1 MSAYTAYQLAQPQQ
15 SLLDSMTTRG
25 FGPAVDTTLKK
36 KNIIEDAQEKVER
49 AFKKSEKRS
58 EKWKPVTTILDTAQS
73 FVDPATA
80 AILGAVSG
88 GLSGFDRYRAYDKL
102 KDDTKGIG
110 EYNFMDEYMK
120 NIDKKVRGLE
130 TDSGDVLVSAG
141 TGALKGF
148 ITSSLGQIGKGGGG
162 GGAED
167 AAAEVLEEGAQ
178 QVTDTATQ
186 EVTKKV
192 TEEAAKDVT
201 DQAIQKGFEEGTQ
214 KLAQEGLEKGAEQFA
229 LKANPTDVLGETTL
243 DFSAADKLGDFDVGK
258 IKEATTKVGG
268 YKPEWADWIKE
279 VQKGKGKDFLSSLI
293 DPDDIAGSLAR
304 ITQMGQGF
312 LEPLMAYNKPS
323 DFRLY

>member
-1 MSAYTAYQLAQPQQ
+1 MSYTAYQLAQPRQ

-36 KNIIEDAQEKVER
+36 KNIMEDAQEKVER
-49 AFKKSEKRS
+49 AFERSEKRS

-73 FVDPATA
+73 FVDPGTA

-88 GLSGFDRYRAYDKL
+88 TLSGYDRYRAYDKL
-102 KDDTKGIG
+102 KDDTKGMG

-130 TDSGDVLVSAG
+130 TDTGDVLVSAG

-148 ITSSLGQIGKGGGG
+148 ITSSLGQIGPGG
-162 GGAED
+162 GGADD

-178 QVTDTATQ
+178 QAADEATKEVVKNVADQTIQEGLEKTAENVTDEAIKN
-186 EVTKKV
+186 VT
-192 TEEAAKDVT
+192 
-201 DQAIQKGFEEGTQ
+201 QKGF
-214 KLAQEGLEKGAEQFA
+214 EKGAEQFA
-229 LKANPTDVLGETTL
+229 FKADPSQVFDKTKGL
-243 DFSAADKLGDFDVGK
+243 DTSSLDKLGDIDVSK
-258 IKEATTKVGG
+258 MKEATTKAGG
-268 YKPEWADWIKE
+268 YKPEWADWIKDI
-279 VQKGKGKDFLSSLI
+279 QKGGGKDFLSSLI

>member
-1 MSAYTAYQLAQPQQ
+1 MSYTAYQLAQPRQ
-15 SLLDSMTTRG
+15 SLLDSMTTRS

-36 KNIIEDAQEKVER
+36 KNIIEDAQEKVEK
-49 AFKKSEKRS
+49 AFERSEKRS

-88 GLSGFDRYRAYDKL
+88 TLSGYDRYRAYDKL
-102 KDDTKGIG
+102 KDDTKGMG

-148 ITSSLGQIGKGGGG
+148 VTSSLGQIGPGGGG

-167 AAAEVLEEGAQ
+167 AAAEVFEEGAQ
-178 QVTDTATQ
+178 QATDTATQ
-186 EVTKKV
+186 EVAKKA
-192 TEEAAKDVT
+192 TEKVAKDVT
-201 DQAIQKGFEEGTQ
+201 DQAIQKGLEKGGQE
-214 KLAQEGLEKGAEQFA
+214 LAQKGLEKGAEQFA
-229 LKANPTDVLGETTL
+229 LKADPSQALGETTL
-243 DFSAADKLGDFDVGK
+243 DFSAADKLGDFEVGK
-258 IKEATTKVGG
+258 IKEATTKAGG

-279 VQKGKGKDFLSSLI
+279 IQKGGGKDFLSSLI
-293 DPDDIAGSLAR
+293 DPNDIAGSLALLMQR
-304 ITQMGQGF
+304 GQGI

-323 DFRLY
+323 DFRL

>member
-1 MSAYTAYQLAQPQQ
+1 MSYTAYQLAQPTQ

-49 AFKKSEKRS
+49 AFKRSEKRS

-102 KDDTKGIG
+102 KDDTKGMG

-162 GGAED
+162 SGGEEAIEKT
-167 AAAEVLEEGAQ
+167 LEEGAKQ
-178 QVTDTATQ
+178 GTK

-192 TEEAAKDVT
+192 TEEGLKQGT
-201 DQAIQKGFEEGTQ
+201 EEIMKKGVEEGTQ

-258 IKEATTKVGG
+258 IKEATTKAGG
-268 YKPEWADWIKE
+268 YKPEWADWIKDI
-279 VQKGKGKDFLSSLI
+279 QKGGGKDFLSSLI

-312 LEPLMAYNKPS
+312 LEPLMAYN
-323 DFRLY
+323 